1 MAYPIFTEI
10 NTDIYNNINSIGQGG
25 AAIIQNK
32 AVNATSHYPW
42 LRVISGGGGTG
53 CIMYSNPDV
62 PLIMK
67 TTEVKDKDGKVTY
80 VNSPSSYGNQ
90 KTSGMIGYD
99 WKGTPIYPD
108 NTIGIGNFVL
118 KPSPVIT
125 GLEIKEGKDQI
136 SREGNLTIKCFSL
149 GQCEAIQKYFMEPGH
164 SLLIEYGWSSA
175 QSLKQLIDVTTSPG
189 NIPTLVADANLNQ
202 DALHKKRVDSKGEY
216 DSFFAFIVGG
226 NTTSEGDDFTIVVK
240 LRGMPGLPTFLQLQK
255 NINPIVVIRD
265 AKGKKLS
272 SAVTAIPTATP
283 FGESEINIA
292 ASAPGVTSGE
302 RRYKWMFNDLPAIR
316 QTPEV
321 KAIVKNVSVKNTDY
335 GYWDLINFDYSVS
348 EELKKFSS
356 SGWTLSWPFYKGGG
370 DIELKDAS
378 ISKDK
383 IISKNRYIQFALAI
397 KILNS
402 NNGLTSYQVGNK
414 KIEVK
419 IDSKARIGAFPGIF
433 STRASKLLIPGK
445 IPNFYSFYLS
455 SDNVDAK
462 EILKTS
468 KFIDNSIYGRAWV
481 FDATQNKEVL
491 QNYWYSFVQDS
502 DLTPPA
508 GVSGHHEIA
517 GYWGR
522 LEHLYINFDLFV
534 NIMKNSA
541 NKSIREVLMELLNEM
556 SAAAN
561 SFWNFQLVEKVGPTG
576 DITIGIIDENWG
588 GVNIYSPK
596 VFAHSGEAS
605 KFLEAD
611 LDINIPAEMTMALI
625 SRRLGYTSNPD
636 MHILQP
642 IGAFSEFPDKFL
654 TKVNY
659 SETPP
664 DKAGNPN
671 QDAAVTNAEELKKQ
685 IEAQRK
691 TFILEEAIAGYQVIS
706 QYKNSAG
713 DIIYSTIIDG
723 ASGTITTLYD
733 KGPSGQAFE
742 KLINDLADAEENVKI
757 NVQMAVENNLKKI
770 DIVPNPY
777 NASVN
782 SDALQ
787 AGAGFTAFNNNFKI
801 YCCDDTQLFDI
812 LKNNAF
818 LAYPSDK
825 TSPPLPIKYSFKIL
839 GKSGLRRGDIFNIAG
854 IPRKYAEHGFFQI
867 INIEQNI
874 QGSLWTTSITGQY
887 RQNIKNVKK

>member
-1 MAYPIFTEI
+1 MAYPIFSEI

-108 NTIGIGNFVL
+108 NTIGIGTTSL

-255 NINPIVVIRD
+255 NINPIVVVRD
-265 AKGKKLS
+265 AKGKRLS
-272 SAVTAIPTATP
+272 SAVTAIPTATM
-283 FGESEINIA
+283 FGESEIKIDANRD
-292 ASAPGVTSGE
+292 GVISGE

-335 GYWDLINFDYSVS
+335 GYWDLVNFDYYVYQQ
-348 EELKKFSS
+348 LKAFSA
-356 SGWTLSWPFYKGGG
+356 SGWTLSWPFYQGSGE
-370 DIELKDAS
+370 IQLKDAT

-383 IISKNRYIQFALAI
+383 VVSKNRYINFALAM

-419 IDSKARIGAFPGIF
+419 IDSKARIGAFPGMF

-455 SDNVDAK
+455 SDNLDAN
-462 EILKTS
+462 EILKES
-468 KFIDNSIYGRAWV
+468 NFIDNRIYGKAWV

-508 GVSGHHEIA
+508 GVSGNHEIA

-522 LEHLYINFDLFV
+522 LEHLYINFDLFA

-556 SAAAN
+556 SAAVN

-576 DITIGIIDENWG
+576 DITLGIIDENWG
-588 GVNIYSPK
+588 GINIYSPK
-596 VFAHSGEAS
+596 IFAHSGETS

-611 LDINIPAEMTMALI
+611 LDINIPAEMTNALI
-625 SRRLGYTSNPD
+625 LRRLDYTSNPD
-636 MHILQP
+636 AHILQP

-659 SETPP
+659 SATLP
-664 DKAGNPN
+664 DIAGNPN
-671 QDAAVTNAEELKKQ
+671 QDASVKKVEELKKQ
-685 IEAQRK
+685 IEAQTK
-691 TFILEEAIAGYQVIS
+691 SFIITSETIDLPDGSVTTTKATD
-706 QYKNSAG
+706 SAG
-713 DIIYSTIIDG
+713 TLVYFIQLGAIDY
-723 ASGTITTLYD
+723 ANTAA
-733 KGPSGQAFE
+733 GQAFK
-742 KLINDLADAEENVKI
+742 KLNDDLKAAEEDVKT
-757 NVQMAVENNLKKI
+757 NKQMAVENNLRKI
-770 DIVPNPY
+770 DVVPNPW
-777 NASVN
+777 NTSVN
-782 SDALQ
+782 SNALQ
-787 AGAGFTAFNNNFKI
+787 SGAGFTSFNDNFKI

-818 LAYPSDK
+818 EKYPSDK
-825 TSPPLPIKYSFKIL
+825 TSPPLPIKYTFKIL

-887 RQNIKNVKK
+887 RQNVKSVKK

>member
-1 MAYPIFTEI
+1 MAYPIFSEI
-10 NTDIYNNINSIGQGG
+10 NTDIYNNINSIGQGD

-42 LRVISGGGGTG
+42 LRVISGGGGNG

-99 WKGTPIYPD
+99 WAGKPIYPS
-108 NTIGIGNFVL
+108 NTIAIGNFVL

-164 SLLIEYGWSSA
+164 SLLIEYGWGSA
-175 QSLKQLIDVTTSPG
+175 QSLKELIDVTTSPG

-255 NINPIVVIRD
+255 NINPIVVIKD

-272 SAVTAIPTATP
+272 SAVTAIPTATM
-283 FGESEINIA
+283 FGESEIKID
-292 ASAPGVTSGE
+292 ASAPGVISGE

-321 KAIVKNVSVKNTDY
+321 KAIVKNVSVKDTDY
-335 GYWDLINFDYSVS
+335 GYWDLVNFDYYVY
-348 EELKKFSS
+348 EQLKAFSA
-356 SGWTLSWPFYKGGG
+356 SGWTLSWPFYQGSGE
-370 DIELKDAS
+370 IQLKDAT

-383 IISKNRYIQFALAI
+383 VVSKNRYINFALAI

-414 KIEVK
+414 KIDVK
-419 IDSKARIGAFPGIF
+419 IDSKARIGAFPGMF

-455 SDNVDAK
+455 SDNLDAN
-462 EILKTS
+462 EILKES
-468 KFIDNSIYGRAWV
+468 NFIDNRIYGKAWV

-508 GVSGHHEIA
+508 GTSGHHEIA

-522 LEHLYINFDLFV
+522 LEYLYINFDLFA

-576 DITIGIIDENWG
+576 DITLGIIDENWG
-588 GVNIYSPK
+588 GINIYSPK
-596 VFAHSGEAS
+596 IFAHSGEAS

-611 LDINIPAEMTMALI
+611 LDINIPAEMTNALI
-625 SRRLGYTSNPD
+625 LR
-636 MHILQP
+636 MP
-642 IGAFSEFPDKFL
+642 I
-654 TKVNY
+654 
-659 SETPP
+659 
-664 DKAGNPN
+664 
-671 QDAAVTNAEELKKQ
+671 
-685 IEAQRK
+685 
-691 TFILEEAIAGYQVIS
+691 
-706 QYKNSAG
+706 
-713 DIIYSTIIDG
+713 
-723 ASGTITTLYD
+723 
-733 KGPSGQAFE
+733 
-742 KLINDLADAEENVKI
+742 
-757 NVQMAVENNLKKI
+757 
-770 DIVPNPY
+770 
-777 NASVN
+777 
-782 SDALQ
+782 
-787 AGAGFTAFNNNFKI
+787 
-801 YCCDDTQLFDI
+801 
-812 LKNNAF
+812 
-818 LAYPSDK
+818 
-825 TSPPLPIKYSFKIL
+825 
-839 GKSGLRRGDIFNIAG
+839 
-854 IPRKYAEHGFFQI
+854 
-867 INIEQNI
+867 
-874 QGSLWTTSITGQY
+874 
-887 RQNIKNVKK
+887 